1 MSEPEADDEEADLL
15 VDILLMPATATRAY
29 ILLARRA
36 GRSDEAIIAGLQEAI
51 GDALDEV
58 QALKDGLS

>member
-1 MSEPEADDEEADLL
+1 MSEPDADDEDKALL
-15 VDILLMPATATRAY
+15 ADILLMPATGARAY

-36 GRSDEAIIAGLQEAI
+36 GHSDEAIVEALQEAI